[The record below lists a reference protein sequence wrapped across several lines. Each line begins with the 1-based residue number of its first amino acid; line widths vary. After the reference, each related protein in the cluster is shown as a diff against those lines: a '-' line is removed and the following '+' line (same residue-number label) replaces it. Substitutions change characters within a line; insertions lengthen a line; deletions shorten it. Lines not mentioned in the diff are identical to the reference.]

1 MVLVVTDVL
10 NSSTEGVFKTKV
22 SNKVSAII
30 FYNQTENEQ
39 QTFICEQLR
48 SISIR
53 EEFNQDVLQHV
64 CMSPICFVFSSC
76 ELCRQLAVS
85 LSMQRGPQLIQI
97 SCFPSFHLS
106 CTPPSHIFPVW
117 LLYVSPPS
125 GLLPFNSLFKLVLLP
140 SLPPFICTCS
150 VLTISP
156 SVPLAG
162 EQSVTPYHN
171 KLSL

>member
-22 SNKVSAII
+22 SNKVFFCNASAII
-30 FYNQTENEQ
+30 FYNQTEN
-39 QTFICEQLR
+39 R
-48 SISIR
+48 K
-53 EEFNQDVLQHV
+53 EFNQDVLQHV
-64 CMSPICFVFSSC
+64 CMSPICFFFSSC

-85 LSMQRGPQLIQI
+85 LSMQRAPQLIQI

-150 VLTISP
+150 VLTIPP

>member
-10 NSSTEGVFKTKV
+10 NSSNEGVFKTKV
-22 SNKVSAII
+22 SNMVFVCNASAII

-76 ELCRQLAVS
+76 ELCR
-85 LSMQRGPQLIQI
+85 
-97 SCFPSFHLS
+97 
-106 CTPPSHIFPVW
+106 
-117 LLYVSPPS
+117 
-125 GLLPFNSLFKLVLLP
+125 
-140 SLPPFICTCS
+140 
-150 VLTISP
+150 
-156 SVPLAG
+156 
-162 EQSVTPYHN
+162 
-171 KLSL
+171 